1 MNCSQLQSLEE
12 QVSDV
17 KCGTYTW
24 QNNANTSKRQ
34 SGIVTV
40 SGASPLIKWLF
51 GVHVFHLA
59 T

>member
-51 GVHVFHLA
+51 GVHVFQ
-59 T
+59 